1 MAKIKSFA
9 ELKKIKD
16 EVQNKVAL
24 REQGENIENLV
35 QVRVAM
41 ATCGIAS
48 GAREVMNYIVDECAD
63 QGLDNVVVTQTGCM
77 GYCYA
82 EPTIEVTRPGED
94 AVVFGDVSNDKAKQ
108 IIDAYIK
115 EGTLVDGIIP
125 QTHKT
130 IE

>member
-9 ELKKIKD
+9 DLKKIKED
-16 EVQNKVAL
+16 VQSKVAL

-35 QVRVAM
+35 QVRVSM

-48 GAREVMNYIVDECAD
+48 GAREIMNYIVDECTS
-63 QGLDNVVVTQTGCM
+63 QGIDNVAVTQTGCM
-77 GYCYA
+77 GLCYA
-82 EPTIEVTRPGED
+82 EPTIEVTLPGQD
-94 AVVFGDVSNDKAKQ
+94 GVIFGDVDQDKAKE
-108 IIDAYIK
+108 IIESYIK
-115 EGTLVDGIIP
+115 DGTLVDGIIP

>member
-1 MAKIKSFA
+1 MAKIKSLA

-16 EVQNKVAL
+16 DVQSKVAL
-24 REQGENIENLV
+24 REQGENFEKLV

-48 GAREVMNYIVDECAD
+48 GAREVMNYIVDECAA
-63 QGLDNVVVTQTGCM
+63 QGMDNVGVTQTGCM

-94 AVVFGDVSNDKAKQ
+94 AVVFGNVVNNRAKE